1 MEKRGYIFVS
11 VVVLVILVLFLIV
24 VIRFVEDPIAAFI
37 VRLVKEEVAGVGLD
51 GSRGSDLRR
60 LS

>member
-24 VIRFVEDPIAAFI
+24 VIRFVEDPLVAFI
-37 VRLVKEEVAGVGLD
+37 GRLVKEEVAGVGLD
-51 GSRGSDLRR
+51 GSRGSD
-60 LS
+60 

>member
-24 VIRFVEDPIAAFI
+24 VIRFVEDPLAAFI
-37 VRLVKEEVAGVGLD
+37 GSLVKEEVAGVGLD
-51 GSRGSDLRR
+51 GSRGSDWRR